1 MGNCVCCCTKDYY
14 RTDIERNVS
23 DEKLGFYLLPFPQ
36 VLGCRTT
43 VKRALYQ
50 AERKKGGPCYFV
62 EVYREWLRIS
72 YMPMRHF
79 FIVNACL
86 SELYRNDEIMAD
98 EEYNLFSMNPA
109 L

>member
-43 VKRALYQ
+43 VKRALY
-50 AERKKGGPCYFV
+50 
-62 EVYREWLRIS
+62 
-72 YMPMRHF
+72 
-79 FIVNACL
+79 
-86 SELYRNDEIMAD
+86 
-98 EEYNLFSMNPA
+98 
-109 L
+109 